1 MHFLRKAVSSIVGQ
15 IILFA
20 AFFFLYH
27 KLIVYIMRETGQKLG
42 AVGYNGVFTP
52 LYAIIR
58 PELSWWVI
66 PAILICIG
74 FLYISHK
81 FLLSNK
87 LTTSNLIGISIIF
100 FLAITISVAQI
111 DGYNNIGNEENP
123 NWILALLE
131 PYTRT
136 GLEYYGDVPRIEDLG
151 LGGFL
156 RDFSKPELFNTL
168 SGHTR
173 THPAGGVVFL
183 WLVSKVFGY
192 NLLSA
197 SLFSIFFT
205 AVVVI
210 LIYKLGDLL
219 YGKTVALYSLLLFL
233 IIPNFVMFTGTS
245 MDGPF
250 SVFPILS
257 LYLFYKARERE
268 TNPDMDLTSFRPY
281 SLLTG
286 ISLAI
291 GMFMTYAT
299 VVIGVFL
306 CVIAI
311 LEYRI
316 FKQYL
321 KVLAFAAVGYIGFY
335 LLLFIITGYDPI
347 TSTWAAI
354 KKDEAGMGTTGYET
368 IDEYFHLS
376 IGNLFA
382 FLIGVGIPIT
392 AVWFRQIITTFS
404 VWKKNATVVEEDSGS
419 SALPWLLR
427 FEKADTYLIGFCIT
441 LFYFTFSTLFTMEV
455 ERIWIFMV
463 PFFVIPVAK
472 FLTSR
477 PRSDLYWVGCLLVVQ
492 LILSEVLLY
501 TYW

>member
-15 IILFA
+15 IALFA
-20 AFFFLYH
+20 VFFFLYH
-27 KLIVYIMRETGQKLG
+27 KLIVYIMRETGLKLG

-66 PAILICIG
+66 PAILICSG
-74 FLYISHK
+74 FLFISYK
-81 FLLSNK
+81 YLLSNK
-87 LTTSNLIGISIIF
+87 ISTSRLIALSIIF
-100 FLAITISVAQI
+100 FIAITISVAQI

-123 NWILALLE
+123 NWILSLLE

-136 GLEYYGDVPRIEDLG
+136 GMEYYGDVPRIEDLG
-151 LGGFL
+151 LGAFL
-156 RDFSKPELFNTL
+156 RDFSKPELFDTL

-183 WLVSKVFGY
+183 WLVSKIFGY

-197 SLFSIFFT
+197 SLFSILFT
-205 AVVVI
+205 SVIVI
-210 LIYKLGDLL
+210 LIYKLGEHL
-219 YGKTVALYSLLLFL
+219 YDKTVALYALLLFL
-233 IIPNFVMFTGTS
+233 ITPNFVMFTGTS

-268 TNPDMDLTSFRPY
+268 TNPDIDLTTFRPY

-291 GMFMTYAT
+291 GMFMTYST

-311 LEYRI
+311 LEYKQ
-316 FKQYL
+316 FNQYL

-335 LLLFIITGYDPI
+335 LLLYIIAGYDPI

-354 KKDEAGMGTTGYET
+354 KKDEAGLGTGYES
-368 IDEYFHLS
+368 IDRFFHLS

-392 AVWFRQIITTFS
+392 AVWFRQVKNTFS
-404 VWKKNATVVEEDSGS
+404 DWRKNTTTSEKDSGS
-419 SALPWLLR
+419 STLPWLLR

-472 FLTSR
+472 FLTTR

>member
-1 MHFLRKAVSSIVGQ
+1 MQFLRKFVRSIVGQ
-15 IILFA
+15 IVLFTI
-20 AFFFLYH
+20 FFLLYH
-27 KLIVYIMRETGQKLG
+27 KFIVYFMRETGLKLG

-52 LYAIIR
+52 LYATIR
-58 PELSWWVI
+58 PELSWWVT
-66 PAILICIG
+66 PAILICFG
-74 FLYISHK
+74 FLILCHKYLLSHK
-81 FLLSNK
+81 VS
-87 LTTSNLIGISIIF
+87 TSDLIVIAIIF
-100 FLAITISVAQI
+100 FLAITISVTLI
-111 DGYNNIGNEENP
+111 DGYNNIGNEEEP

-136 GLEYYGDVPRIEDLG
+136 GNEYYGDVPRIEELG
-151 LGGFL
+151 LQGFL

-197 SLFSIFFT
+197 SLFSILFT

-210 LIYKLGDLL
+210 LIYKLGEHL
-219 YGKTVALYSLLLFL
+219 YGETVALYALLLFL
-233 IIPNFVMFTGTS
+233 ITPNFVMFTGTS

-268 TNPDMDLTSFRPY
+268 TNPDIELDSFRPY

-286 ISLAI
+286 VSLAI
-291 GMFMTYAT
+291 GMFMTYST

-311 LEYRI
+311 LEYKQ

-335 LLLFIITGYDPI
+335 VLLFIITGYDPI

-354 KKDEAGMGTTGYET
+354 KKDEAVLGTGYES
-368 IDEYFHLS
+368 IDEFFHLS

-392 AVWFRQIITTFS
+392 AVWFRQVVTTIME
-404 VWKKNATVVEEDSGS
+404 WKKNSLVSDNDTDSS
-419 SALPWLLR
+419 TIPWLLR
-427 FEKADTYLIGFCIT
+427 FEKADTYIIGFCIT
-441 LFYFTFSTLFTMEV
+441 LLYFTFSTLFTMEV

-472 FLTSR
+472 FLTTR

-501 TYW
+501 THW

>member
-1 MHFLRKAVSSIVGQ
+1 MQFLRNAVRSIVAQ
-15 IILFA
+15 IVLFTI
-20 AFFFLYH
+20 FFFLYH
-27 KLIVYIMRETGQKLG
+27 KFIVYIMRETGLKLG
-42 AVGYNGVFTP
+42 AVGYNDVFTP
-52 LYAIIR
+52 LYAPIR
-58 PELSWWVI
+58 PELSWWITPAVI
-66 PAILICIG
+66 ICLGFLFLCHKYLLSHKINTTQLILIA
-74 FLYISHK
+74 
-81 FLLSNK
+81 
-87 LTTSNLIGISIIF
+87 IICF
-100 FLAITISVAQI
+100 IAITISVTLI
-111 DGYNNIGNEENP
+111 DGYNNIGNEEEP
-123 NWILALLE
+123 KWILALLE

-151 LGGFL
+151 LQGFL

-205 AVVVI
+205 AIVII
-210 LIYKLGDLL
+210 LIYKLGEHL
-219 YGKTVALYSLLLFL
+219 YDETVALYALLLFL
-233 IIPNFVMFTGTS
+233 ITPNFVMFTGTS

-257 LYLFYKARERE
+257 LYLFYKAREQE
-268 TNPDMDLTSFRPY
+268 TKPDIELTAFRPY

-311 LEYRI
+311 LEYKQL
-316 FKQYL
+316 KQYL
-321 KVLAFAAVGYIGFY
+321 IVLAFAAVGYIGFY
-335 LLLFIITGYDPI
+335 VLLFIITGYDPI

-354 KKDEAGMGTTGYET
+354 KKDEAGLGSGFES
-368 IDEYFHLS
+368 IDRFFHLS

-392 AVWFRQIITTFS
+392 AVWFRQVFATFS
-404 VWKKNATVVEEDSGS
+404 DWRRNTAVTQEDSSS
-419 SALPWLLR
+419 SARPWFLR

-441 LFYFTFSTLFTMEV
+441 LFYFTFSTWFTMEV

-472 FLTSR
+472 FLKTR